1 MLTIQNFKEGL
12 TSVGFKIPFNG
23 WCIEDI
29 LIQAEYY
36 TIILKKQNLAKY
48 TEVKYMEVRLY
59 RKADDEMSENSNDY
73 TYKLQFRI
81 DGIAVY
87 DHWVSKNWLMK
98 PPLNLMVRVGDI
110 IEQFVA
116 VHPNYHF
123 LPF

>member
-29 LIQAEYY
+29 LIQAEHY
-36 TIILKKQNLAKY
+36 TIILKKQNHAQYL
-48 TEVKYMEVRLY
+48 EVRLY
-59 RKADDEMSENSNDY
+59 RKADDKMSENSNDY

-81 DGIAVY
+81 DGLAVY

-98 PPLNLMVRVGDI
+98 PPRNLMVRVGDI
-110 IEQFVA
+110 IEQYVV
-116 VHPNYHF
+116 VHPNYQF